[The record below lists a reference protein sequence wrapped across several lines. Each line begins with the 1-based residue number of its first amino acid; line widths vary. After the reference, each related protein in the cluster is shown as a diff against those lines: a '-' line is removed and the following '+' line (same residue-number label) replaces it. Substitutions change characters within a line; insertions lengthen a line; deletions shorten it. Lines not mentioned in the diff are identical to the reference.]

1 MTTETIIDVKNKIR
15 AVNDF
20 PKQGIVF
27 RDITTALKDA
37 ETLKVMIDYLCDQFK
52 NEKIDY
58 IAGIESRGFI
68 FGMPMAYKLNAGF
81 VPIRKPNK
89 LPAATYSQEY
99 ELEYGTDKIE
109 VHQDA
114 FPQGARQRKTF
125 RCGKSCFNVNL
136 LEKSLNGSFFNMSFP
151 SCHLKFFQNSHVPS
165 PVLMNYKRFENS
177 FLLFLLIKAV

>member
-1 MTTETIIDVKNKIR
+1 MTTQTIIDVKNKIR

-20 PKQGIVF
+20 PKQGIIF
-27 RDITTALKDA
+27 RDITTALKDS
-37 ETLKVMIDYLCDQFK
+37 ETLKVMIDYLCDQFR

-114 FPQGARQRKTF
+114 FPQGANVLIVDDLLATGGTMKAACELVKRLKPKKVYVNF
-125 RCGKSCFNVNL
+125 IIELKDLNGKSVFGDDV
-136 LEKSLNGSFFNMSFP
+136 EVES
-151 SCHLKFFQNSHVPS
+151 
-165 PVLMNYKRFENS
+165 VLT
-177 FLLFLLIKAV
+177 L

>member
-20 PKQGIVF
+20 PKPGIIF

-37 ETLKVMIDYLCDQFK
+37 DTLKVMIDYLCEQFK
-52 NEKIDY
+52 DVKIDY

-68 FGMPMAYKLNAGF
+68 FGMPMAYKLDAGF

-114 FPQGARQRKTF
+114 FHQGANVLIVDDLLATGGTAEAACKLVKKT
-125 RCGKSCFNVNL
+125 GANL
-136 LEKSLNGSFFNMSFP
+136 VGIAFLIELEDLNGREK
-151 SCHLKFFQNSHVPS
+151 LKDAGKVVSM
-165 PVLMNYKRFENS
+165 LKY
-177 FLLFLLIKAV
+177 

>member
-1 MTTETIIDVKNKIR
+1 MTETITEVKSKIRDVKN
-15 AVNDF
+15 F
-20 PKQGIVF
+20 PKEGIIF

-37 ETLKVMIDYLCDQFK
+37 ETLKVMIDYLCEQFK
-52 NEKIDY
+52 GTKIDY

-109 VHQDA
+109 IHKDA
-114 FPQGARQRKTF
+114 IPEGANVLIVDDLLATGGTADAACKLVKKT
-125 RCGKSCFNVNL
+125 GANL
-136 LEKSLNGSFFNMSFP
+136 VGIAFLIELTDLNGREK
-151 SCHLKFFQNSHVPS
+151 LKDCGEVVSM
-165 PVLMNYKRFENS
+165 LKY
-177 FLLFLLIKAV
+177 

>member
-1 MTTETIIDVKNKIR
+1 MNTLVDVKSKIR
-15 AVNDF
+15 EVVDF

-27 RDITTALKDA
+27 RDITTALKDS
-37 ETLKVMIDYLCDQFK
+37 ETLKVMIDYLCEQFK
-52 NEKIDY
+52 DVKIDY

-99 ELEYGTDKIE
+99 ALEYGTDKIE

-114 FPQGARQRKTF
+114 FPEGANVLIVDDLLATGGTAEAACKLVKKT
-125 RCGKSCFNVNL
+125 GANL
-136 LEKSLNGSFFNMSFP
+136 VGIAFLIELED
-151 SCHLKFFQNSHVPS
+151 LKGREKLTES
-165 PVLMNYKRFENS
+165 PKTVSMLKY
-177 FLLFLLIKAV
+177 